1 VNLTGKGGFKP
12 GVSGNPGG
20 RPSAKVELREI
31 CRLHCPAAIEE
42 LARLSLK
49 ARSERTRL
57 KAIEILF
64 ERAFGPPC
72 RWIDSSPFPLDL
84 DIEFPA

>member
-1 VNLTGKGGFKP
+1 MNPTGKGGFRP
-12 GVSGNPGG
+12 GQSGNPGG
-20 RPSAKVELREI
+20 RPSAKVELRDI
-31 CRLHCPAAIEE
+31 CRSHCPAAIEE

-49 ARSERTRL
+49 ARSERARL

-72 RWIDSSPFPLDL
+72 RWVDGSPFTFDG
-84 DIEFPA
+84 EFPA